1 MIAVWN
7 KFKWDMFITS
17 FLPLWVSI
25 IVTDIWS
32 AIEILLKNWDC
43 DLNWLDN
50 LRSNMFL
57 ILLQSISVI
66 VVIIV
71 VSVSICGINSFLKQ
85 REISSNLSKGII
97 TRAKKSGN
105 MPVEFLVAYVLPLI
119 AFDFKSLVGIV
130 LFLIYFSVLA
140 FLSIRNNYIYIN
152 IYLEFKKYKMYNCDI
167 TRNVI
172 NKAKSYNN
180 SLFISR
186 VDLTQYVDKEISY
199 WDCENKVYI
208 VMEQKNE

>member
-1 MIAVWN
+1 
-7 KFKWDMFITS
+7 
-17 FLPLWVSI
+17 
-25 IVTDIWS
+25 
-32 AIEILLKNWDC
+32 
-43 DLNWLDN
+43 
-50 LRSNMFL
+50 
-57 ILLQSISVI
+57 
-66 VVIIV
+66 
-71 VSVSICGINSFLKQ
+71 
-85 REISSNLSKGII
+85 
-97 TRAKKSGN
+97 